1 MTPEPPSSQPPDP
14 PPERGFDAPARLTYG
29 SYLKVSDLLGLQT
42 LQSQPAHH
50 DELQFII
57 VHQAYELWFKLV
69 LFELE
74 SARGHLLAGRTDE
87 ALPPLARVREVERV
101 LLQQVHVLETM
112 SPQAFLGFRDHLR
125 PASGF
130 QSAQFREVEIL
141 SGLREPSFL
150 KLLQRE
156 NHPDLNEALARR
168 MEQPSLR
175 EAMHAMLQ
183 ARGLDVGHDPVTRGW
198 DDAKLDARVL
208 EIYRSGQPA
217 DVLRVL
223 EALVDHDESI
233 VLWRHHHAV
242 MVERLIGDK
251 QGTGGSSGAA
261 YLRATTSYRF
271 FPELWRVRGE
281 LGGAY

>member
-1 MTPEPPSSQPPDP
+1 MTSPT
-14 PPERGFDAPARLTYG
+14 PPERGFAGPAGLTYG
-29 SYLKVSDLLGLQT
+29 TYLKVPDLLGLQE
-42 LQSQPAHH
+42 LKSVPPHR

-69 LFELE
+69 LSELE
-74 SARGHLLAGRTDE
+74 AGRAHLLAGRTDE
-87 ALPPLARVREVERV
+87 CLPHFQRVHAVERV

-130 QSAQFREVEIL
+130 QSVQFREVEIL
-141 SGLREPSFL
+141 SGLRAPSFL
-150 KLLQRE
+150 EILARE
-156 NHPDLNEALARR
+156 NHPDVNEAVARR
-168 MEQPSLR
+168 LAEPSLR
-175 EAMHAMLQ
+175 DGMHALLQ
-183 ARGLDVGHDPVTRGW
+183 HRGFDVGHDPAARTCDEAR
-198 DDAKLDARVL
+198 LDAALLR
-208 EIYRSGQPA
+208 IYRDDGPR

-233 VLWRHHHAV
+233 LLWRHHHAV

-251 QGTGGSSGAA
+251 RGTGGSSGAA